1 MAGRTLNRRALR
13 EQADQAERD
22 GAAPAAD
29 PSEAAPAKKKARA
42 KAPAAPKPRKP
53 KPKKAPPRLFAHWGV
68 FDGGMKQVALCLK
81 LIEDSMKRVT
91 RRPLSRADLRRVKDN
106 LKGTTL
112 LAADNVESRM
122 FSIARNDA
130 RRS

>member
-68 FDGGMKQVALCLK
+68 FDGGMKQVALFDYNQRAAADAK
-81 LIEDSMKRVT
+81 LAE
-91 RRPLSRADLRRVKDN
+91 
-106 LKGTTL
+106 L
-112 LAADNVESRM
+112 LA
-122 FSIARNDA
+122 RNKGVYFLQVVKEPMPEPQPA
-130 RRS
+130 EAPPAA